1 MVQSAMSGGGIMPAS
16 THGRPIS
23 QIISERWPWRAM
35 LGGMGDEKR
44 PASGKVPGDRPPAAE
59 SERSGEWARTAEKER
74 SAEGERSGK
83 GSGFPLVGR
92 PLGLTLAGG
101 DGVVDLLE
109 VRVEEVVPVRRQ
121 LA

>member
-44 PASGKVPGDRPPAAE
+44 PASGSQWQGARRSPT
-59 SERSGEWARTAEKER
+59 RSGE
-74 SAEGERSGK
+74 
-83 GSGFPLVGR
+83 
-92 PLGLTLAGG
+92 
-101 DGVVDLLE
+101 
-109 VRVEEVVPVRRQ
+109 
-121 LA
+121 